1 MTQKGQSPFVSRGIV
16 VQALCDTAAN
26 THGERIAMDGNGG
39 NTYLMQANDLLKALP
54 AGDVSAYVAS
64 LLANDP
70 ALVLNFLRRFGPFD
84 FERAKDD
91 LLMDLRKAE
100 HEHSEY
106 DGFVHWRRTGAYAS
120 AIQRITK
127 THLDDALAHGEYKSA
142 LALGFEVYLFV
153 TKVDTNDDGEFFTDL
168 VDILDESWDAI
179 FDVAHA
185 RKDDALLRL
194 LFDKLVAYT
203 SSPEIRRIARY
214 EMPDDYA
221 YNEQCEHIE
230 EYLVSRFCDIPAYA
244 PAMQQFADH
253 KMASEMELAK
263 TRKATNGRADM
274 PTGVHSF
281 HTQNI
286 ARWALVRVR
295 CMETMGATYEERIS
309 FAEDYLSEKDVC
321 LHFADEAERTG
332 DYAESLRLIET
343 CVDEARSKGA
353 LAPDWAL
360 VRAVALYEHEGNSSA
375 VRDALAQLVVSGAC
389 RQESPKWLRKLCD
402 LCDADE
408 WPTVRDR
415 TLSKIE
421 IDHYRWRYYVGE
433 ELFDRL
439 MDEIEPKGVFA
450 LRGFEELLTPRYP
463 ERILSMY
470 RKDLLG
476 TGEKKPPVGSSR
488 SSYARY
494 ARQVRHMRS
503 IPGGDELADHIIEKV
518 LELYPRRPALR
529 SELSRA

>member
-39 NTYLMQANDLLKALP
+39 NTYLMQAYDLLKTLP
-54 AGDVSAYVAS
+54 AEDVSAYVAS

-214 EMPDDYA
+214 EMPDVYA

-389 RQESPKWLRKLCD
+389 
-402 LCDADE
+402 
-408 WPTVRDR
+408 
-415 TLSKIE
+415 
-421 IDHYRWRYYVGE
+421 DHYRWRYYVGE
-433 ELFDRL
+433 GLFDRR